1 MLICSKVNHSKEL
14 ENAAKEAFEMRNT
27 TRSTARQAINDGYWA
42 TFLEEFE
49 RNKTW
54 SEIVKDKVDKGFKG
68 DD

>member
-1 MLICSKVNHSKEL
+1 
-14 ENAAKEAFEMRNT
+14 MRNT